1 MTKATKPADP
11 GLLRAA
17 VKQIETMNHD
27 SGRGLLVEEMA
38 AAGAKIGEQPKGSG
52 VLHITHLGLS
62 CQTTAGLANGLTV
75 WAQKARRAIREAEA
89 AA

>member
-1 MTKATKPADP
+1 MPKSRKAPDLGA
-11 GLLRAA
+11 LHAA

-38 AAGAKIGEQPKGSG
+38 AAGAKIREKPKGSG
-52 VLHITHLGLS
+52 VLHILHLGIS

-75 WAQKARRAIREAEA
+75 WAQKARRALREAEA
-89 AA
+89 A

>member
-1 MTKATKPADP
+1 MTKATKAPDLGA
-11 GLLRAA
+11 LQAA

-38 AAGAKIGEQPKGSG
+38 AAGARIAERPKGSG
-52 VLHITHLGLS
+52 VLHIVHLGIT

-75 WAQKARRAIREAEA
+75 WAQKARRAIRQAGA
-89 AA
+89 L